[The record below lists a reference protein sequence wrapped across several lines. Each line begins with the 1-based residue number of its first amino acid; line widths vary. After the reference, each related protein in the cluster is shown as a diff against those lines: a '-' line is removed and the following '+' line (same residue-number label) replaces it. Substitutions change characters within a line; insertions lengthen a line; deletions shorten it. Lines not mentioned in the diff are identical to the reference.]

1 MLSYVNNLFSFI
13 HIIED
18 KMKSKYF
25 ICLLF
30 LFATEVFTHK
40 FELLGNYEASPNDF
54 AMVSFYQ
61 SE

>member
-1 MLSYVNNLFSFI
+1 
-13 HIIED
+13 
-18 KMKSKYF
+18 MKSKYF

-30 LFATEVFTHK
+30 VFATEVFTHK

-61 SE
+61 SEWFLIEIE